1 MRRADRGE
9 FLEYD
14 EHFGNFYGTPKSF
27 VREAL
32 KEKSVILEI
41 DVVGALNAKKF
52 FPECLLIMIVPPFG
66 RGTEKTAQRTAVGN
80 GRTD

>member
-41 DVVGALNAKKF
+41 DVVGALNAKEIF
-52 FPECLLIMIVPPFG
+52 SRVPPHYDRPPFG